1 MAAASQG
8 SRSSR
13 PQRRAPQ
20 GRPPQD
26 GYGVY
31 TYPNSF
37 FRYEG
42 EWKGGKTHGRG
53 KLLFKDGSYYE
64 GEFADG
70 EIMGQGRRHWTSTGN
85 TYSGQ
90 FVFGEPQGHGVMEY
104 KAGGRYE
111 GELCHGVREGHGRLV
126 DQDGRVYWG
135 SFHNNKRHGRGHM
148 AFPSGLGSVAHCSG
162 LVYRGM
168 WINGHPVGTAGVFAL
183 FGCCEGSC
191 PAFV

>member
-13 PQRRAPQ
+13 PQRPDPQ

-64 GEFADG
+64 GQFADG
-70 EIMGQGRRHWTSTGN
+70 EIMGRGCRHWAASGN

-111 GELCHGVREGHGRLV
+111 GELCHGMREGLAPPGPGNGGRAPPPAQHSDSV
-126 DQDGRVYWG
+126 GWVG
-135 SFHNNKRHGRGHM
+135 PGPCTSPGAGV
-148 AFPSGLGSVAHCSG
+148 PSGPEPGPRV
-162 LVYRGM
+162 
-168 WINGHPVGTAGVFAL
+168 PVGW
-183 FGCCEGSC
+183 EGGEVGAVWGGGGLC
-191 PAFV
+191 L